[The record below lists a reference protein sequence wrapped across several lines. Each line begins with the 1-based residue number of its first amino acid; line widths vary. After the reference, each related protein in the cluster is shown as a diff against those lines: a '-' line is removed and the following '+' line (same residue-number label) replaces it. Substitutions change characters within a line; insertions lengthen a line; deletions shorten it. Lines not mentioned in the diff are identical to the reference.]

1 MFYFCSQMTAQPHPS
16 QFETAPDP
24 ETRAARRIA
33 LAHRLAERA
42 MELAEAAQRLA
53 LARIERQIAA
63 LEAGEVDAAEDE
75 AAKGRRSD
83 PVATAERMA
92 RTVRLSLA
100 LAARLDG
107 DEPVRRARG
116 RSDAVAE
123 REAEAEARKRA
134 REAREHAELVHAAR
148 REDMVFEVLEATLK
162 AEGLDRDDVHERAV
176 EINERVAESMAD
188 REWEYDY
195 VRRPVGAVIAKLC
208 EDFGLEPDWSLW
220 ADQAWAI
227 EEAATNAEGSPY
239 AAGGAAWVKAQASE
253 PPGEPQAEPASEP
266 VPADGSSP

>member
-1 MFYFCSQMTAQPHPS
+1 MTAQPHPS
-16 QFETAPDP
+16 QFDLELDP
-24 ETRAARRIA
+24 EVNPEARAARRIA
-33 LAHRLAERA
+33 VAHRLVE
-42 MELAEAAQRLA
+42 MGLEVAEAVQRRA
-53 LARIERQIAA
+53 LAQMAD
-63 LEAGEVDAAEDE
+63 EAEGQDADDGE
-75 AAKGRRSD
+75 AAKGRRTD
-83 PVATAERMA
+83 PVAAVERVA

-107 DEPVRRARG
+107 DEPVRRARA
-116 RSDAVAE
+116 RSDEAAE

-162 AEGLDRDDVHERAV
+162 AEGLDREDVHERAV
-176 EINERVAESMAD
+176 EINERVAESMSD

-220 ADQAWAI
+220 AEEAWAI
-227 EEAATNAEGSPY
+227 EEAQTNAEGSPY
-239 AAGGAAWVKAQASE
+239 AEGGAAWVSEGDE
-253 PPGEPQAEPASEP
+253 PPDEGGEEPVGEP
-266 VPADGSSP
+266 VPTDGSSP